1 MASATG
7 TIVPLGAFSAR
18 NRSTL
23 PALAHPAPAPDI
35 PENCAMTSL
44 ELFAPG
50 SPFAYLEV
58 VARLVLASGLAAV
71 LGWDREERDRPA
83 GLRTYMLVALASAV
97 FTVLTFEIFETTQ
110 QGQANSNS
118 DPIRIIEAV
127 TAGVAFLAAGT
138 IIQGRNKVVGLT
150 TGAGMWMAGALGVA
164 CGAGHYVLA
173 LLAALLAFVI
183 LRLVSV
189 LQTNGT
195 KGDAKSASVSSR
207 E

>member
-1 MASATG
+1 
-7 TIVPLGAFSAR
+7 
-18 NRSTL
+18 
-23 PALAHPAPAPDI
+23 
-35 PENCAMTSL
+35 
-44 ELFAPG
+44 
-50 SPFAYLEV
+50 V
-58 VARLVLASGLAAV
+58 VARLVLASGLAGV

-164 CGAGHYVLA
+164 CGAGHYMLA
-173 LLAALLAFVI
+173 LLAALLAFLI
-183 LRLVSV
+183 LRLASV
-189 LQTNGT
+189 LQGNGA